1 MVERAVLHKEI
12 DKLPPQYFGEVF
24 DFVGYLRQKARQE
37 AAQQAASQ
45 QTAAPARRELTAVE
59 AAQFKVMPNPKM
71 TAEEKAEYLR
81 KNAEWLNR
89 EAMDALE
96 DQVDIF
102 ADPRGEL

>member
-1 MVERAVLHKEI
+1 MTQQAELLRKI
-12 DKLPPQYFGEVF
+12 DTLPPQYVGEVINF
-24 DFVGYLRQKARQE
+24 AGYLQQKARQE
-37 AAQQAASQ
+37 AAQQAA
-45 QTAAPARRELTAVE
+45 APARRELTAEE
-59 AAQFKVMPNPKM
+59 AAQLKVMPNPKM
-71 TAEEKAEYLR
+71 TAEEEKEYFR

>member
-1 MVERAVLHKEI
+1 MVERAALHKEI

-37 AAQQAASQ
+37 AAQ
-45 QTAAPARRELTAVE
+45 
-59 AAQFKVMPNPKM
+59 FKVMPNPKM
-71 TAEEKAEYLR
+71 TAEEEKEYFS

>member
-12 DKLPPQYFGEVF
+12 DKLPPKYFGEVF
-24 DFVGYLRQKARQE
+24 DFVGYLQYKA
-37 AAQQAASQ
+37 Q
-45 QTAAPARRELTAVE
+45 QTAAPARRELTAEE

-71 TAEEKAEYLR
+71 TAEEEKEYFR